1 MASEAII
8 LQLAEEFLGS
18 AKGKKLFGEEIPTEA
33 INKQIQSIATR
44 AELTESELMSL
55 GFVTAAKQGI
65 AQANVIRSQAD
76 IVNNTNNIPPEELR
90 KIGVQYAN
98 NQGIEINDLTEEEIV
113 NYGKEQFV
121 QFATG
126 YTDAIDFASLDIDL
140 PNLSGQFPEL
150 NLNFFGEGLSREERA
165 AKRQR
170 RRERWRDRKDDARD
184 AIENA
189 KAEIR
194 ALIRKQQRDY
204 TPTLKTYLVSGKVYG
219 EQAELNYKWKRI
231 DDDQTL
237 SESEKRSKKLDVTT
251 SEADGAFGG
260 VKISAA
266 YLQMPDNFTPLNDE
280 LNERVSIDSPDP
292 EYNDSTFSSKNVL
305 PTVNADVREI
315 NPLDLAEGVEY
326 FPYPNTLILPP
337 FRIDG
342 RMFMDISLYTLKLEN
357 LTAKEI
363 QALSPSERREYRRNE
378 GDQIKAAREEERE
391 ELEYLRR
398 ENSKGVALFEAT
410 TSPVDGSF
418 NISIRVPVLPVNER
432 ALLNLYLVYTKSGYV
447 PKYQPILNRDR
458 TVKSDLSTIKI
469 TSIDVEVERAKL
481 QYQNASNMVLNKAKV
496 LGLSVIEAALIQRRK
511 SVLRI
516 TNIIKRTLFPVLLG
530 LLIEFGITALIQK
543 KQKTCPTP
551 SRLKDV
557 IARRNKV
564 VRQLNNIYK
573 GIAVNTGIAAAALV
587 LGAAL
592 KSGRISIEGL
602 PIPQAIGI
610 PPAKDFG
617 GLISAQTTAFQ
628 NKFTGIITLLKELE
642 EQNKE
647 LNRELLVALLFA
659 VAGSIA
665 AIALLN
671 AIDGLCQEC
680 TEDDNIQ
687 FEALSQELID
697 LTQEQ
702 EEEGVPIVANINGF
716 ELAVETETNGISDLK
731 RRFAVAKDSRGIT
744 LLKGEPS
751 FSSVDQILIDELV
764 FYIQQNDLKA
774 V

>member
-1 MASEAII
+1 MATEAII
-8 LQLAEEFLGS
+8 LKLAEEFLGS

-44 AELTESELMSL
+44 AELTESELMGL

-76 IVNNTNNIPPEELR
+76 IINNTNNIPPEELR

-98 NQGIEINDLTEEEIV
+98 NQGIEIKDLTEEEIV

-140 PNLSGQFPEL
+140 PNLAGQFPEL
-150 NLNFFGEGLSREERA
+150 NLNLFGGGLSREERA
-165 AKRQR
+165 ARRAARRQR
-170 RRERWRDRKDDARD
+170 RRDRRDDFRD
-184 AIENA
+184 AVENA

-266 YLQMPDNFTPLNDE
+266 YLQLPDNFTPLNDE

-378 GDQIKAAREEERE
+378 GDQIKAARLEERE
-391 ELEYLRR
+391 ELQEI
-398 ENSKGVALFEAT
+398 NFEAT

-432 ALLNLYLVYTKSGYV
+432 ALLNLYLVYTKSGYI

-602 PIPQAIGI
+602 PIPQAIGL

-659 VAGSIA
+659 VAGSISA
-665 AIALLN
+665 LALLK
-671 AIDGLCQEC
+671 AIDGLTEEC
-680 TEDDNIQ
+680 TEDTNIQ
-687 FEALSQELID
+687 FESLSQELID
-697 LTQEQ
+697 LGQEQ
-702 EEEGVPIVANINGF
+702 EEDGEPVVSNINGF
-716 ELAVETETNGISDLK
+716 ELSVETETNTIGDLK
-731 RRFAVAKDSRGIT
+731 RRFAVAKDSRGTT

-764 FYIQQNDLKA
+764 FYIEQNDLKA

>member
-1 MASEAII
+1 MATEAII
-8 LQLAEEFLGS
+8 LKLAEEFLGS

-44 AELTESELMSL
+44 AELTESELMGL

-76 IVNNTNNIPPEELR
+76 IINNTNNIPPEELR

-98 NQGIEINDLTEEEIV
+98 NQGIEIKDLTEEEIV

-126 YTDAIDFASLDIDL
+126 YTDAIDFANLDIDL
-140 PNLSGQFPEL
+140 PNLAGQFPEL
-150 NLNFFGEGLSREERA
+150 NLNLFGGGLSREERA
-165 AKRQR
+165 ARRAARRQR
-170 RRERWRDRKDDARD
+170 RRDRRDDFRD
-184 AIENA
+184 AVENA

-219 EQAELNYKWKRI
+219 ESIEINQKWKKI
-231 DDDQTL
+231 DENQTL
-237 SESEKRSKKLDVTT
+237 SESEKRTKKLDVTT
-251 SEADGAFGG
+251 SETDGAFGG

-292 EYNDSTFSSKNVL
+292 EYNNSTFSSKNVL

-342 RMFMDISLYTLKLEN
+342 RVFMDISLYTLKLEN

-363 QALSPSERREYRRNE
+363 QALSPRERREYRRAE
-378 GDQIKAAREEERE
+378 GDQIKAARLEERE
-391 ELEYLRR
+391 EL
-398 ENSKGVALFEAT
+398 KKIDFEAT
-410 TSPVDGSF
+410 TSPIDGSF

-432 ALLNLYLVYTKSGYV
+432 ALLNLYLVYTKSGYI

-458 TVKSDLSTIKI
+458 TVKSDLSSVKI

-481 QYQNASNMVLNKAKV
+481 LYQNASNMVLNKAKV
-496 LGLSVIEAALIQRRK
+496 LGLSIVEAALIQRRK

-557 IARRNKV
+557 ISRRNKV

-602 PIPQAIGI
+602 PIPQAIGL

-659 VAGSIA
+659 VAGSISA
-665 AIALLN
+665 LALLK
-671 AIDGLCQEC
+671 AIDGLTEEC
-680 TEDDNIQ
+680 TEDTNIQ
-687 FEALSQELID
+687 FESLSQELID
-697 LTQEQ
+697 LGQEQ
-702 EEEGVPIVANINGF
+702 EEDGEPVVSNINGF
-716 ELAVETETNGISDLK
+716 ELSVETETNTIGDLK
-731 RRFAVAKDSRGIT
+731 RRFAVAKDSRGTT

-764 FYIQQNDLKA
+764 FYIEQNDLKA

>member
-1 MASEAII
+1 MATEAII
-8 LQLAEEFLGS
+8 LKLAEEFLGS

-44 AELTESELMSL
+44 AELTESELMGL

-76 IVNNTNNIPPEELR
+76 IINNTNNIPPEELR

-98 NQGIEINDLTEEEIV
+98 NQGIEIKDLTEEEIV

-140 PNLSGQFPEL
+140 PNLAGQFPEL
-150 NLNFFGEGLSREERA
+150 NLNLFGGGLSREERA
-165 AKRQR
+165 ARRAARRQR
-170 RRERWRDRKDDARD
+170 RRDRRDDFRD
-184 AIENA
+184 AVENA

-219 EQAELNYKWKRI
+219 ESIEINQKWKKI
-231 DDDQTL
+231 DENQTL
-237 SESEKRSKKLDVTT
+237 SESEKRTKKLDVTT
-251 SEADGAFGG
+251 SETDGAFGG

-292 EYNDSTFSSKNVL
+292 EYNNSTFSSKNVL

-363 QALSPSERREYRRNE
+363 QALSPRERREYRRAE
-378 GDQIKAAREEERE
+378 GDQIKAARLEERE
-391 ELEYLRR
+391 EL
-398 ENSKGVALFEAT
+398 KKIDFEAT
-410 TSPVDGSF
+410 TSPIDGSF

-432 ALLNLYLVYTKSGYV
+432 ALLNLYLVYTKSGYI

-458 TVKSDLSTIKI
+458 TVKSDLSSVKI

-481 QYQNASNMVLNKAKV
+481 LYQNASNMVLNKAKV
-496 LGLSVIEAALIQRRK
+496 LGLSIVEAALIQRRK

-557 IARRNKV
+557 ISRRNKV

-602 PIPQAIGI
+602 PIPQAIGL

-659 VAGSIA
+659 VAGSISA
-665 AIALLN
+665 LALLK
-671 AIDGLCQEC
+671 AIDGLTEEC
-680 TEDDNIQ
+680 TEDTNIQ
-687 FEALSQELID
+687 FESLSQELID
-697 LTQEQ
+697 LGQEQ
-702 EEEGVPIVANINGF
+702 EEDGEPVVSNINGF
-716 ELAVETETNGISDLK
+716 ELSVETETNTIGDLK
-731 RRFAVAKDSRGIT
+731 RRFAVAKDSRGTT

-764 FYIQQNDLKA
+764 FYIEQNDLKA

>member
-1 MASEAII
+1 MATEAFI
-8 LQLAEEFLGS
+8 LKLAEEFLGS
-18 AKGKKLFGEEIPTEA
+18 AKGKKIFGQELPTAA
-33 INKQIQSIATR
+33 INKQIQSIATK
-44 AELTESELMSL
+44 AELTESELRNL
-55 GFVTAAKQGI
+55 GFVTAAQQGI
-65 AQANVIRSQAD
+65 EKAKKLGATANTIKSV
-76 IVNNTNNIPPEELR
+76 TNSLPSEELR
-90 KIGVQYAN
+90 AIGLQYAR
-98 NQGIEINDLTEEEIV
+98 NQGIEIDSLSEEDLV
-113 NYGKEQFV
+113 AYGKQNFESFV
-121 QFATG
+121 SG
-126 YTDAIDFASLDIDL
+126 YTDDIDFANLNIDL
-140 PNLSGQFPEL
+140 PSLSLQFPEL
-150 NLNFFGEGLSREERA
+150 NLDLFGEGLSREERA
-165 AKRQR
+165 ARRQR
-170 RRERWRDRKDDARD
+170 RRNRRQQRRDDVRD
-184 AIENA
+184 AVESA

-194 ALIRKQQRDY
+194 ALIRKQQQDY
-204 TPTLKTYLVSGKVYG
+204 TPTLKTFVISGKVYG
-219 EQAELNYKWKRI
+219 ESVQIEEKWKKI
-231 DDDQTL
+231 DENQTL
-237 SESEKRSKKLDVTT
+237 SESEKRTRKLEVTT
-251 SEADGAFGG
+251 SETDGSFGG
-260 VKISAA
+260 VRISAA
-266 YLQMPDNFTPLNDE
+266 YLQLPDNQVSLDE
-280 LNERVSIDSPDP
+280 QLNERVNINSPDP
-292 EYNDSTFSSKNVL
+292 DYNSETFSSEDVL
-305 PTVNADVREI
+305 PVVNADVREI

-326 FPYPNTLILPP
+326 FPYPNMLILPP
-337 FRIDG
+337 YRSDG
-342 RMFMDISLYTLKLEN
+342 SKFMDISLYTLKLEN

-363 QALSPSERREYRRNE
+363 QALTPKERREFKRAE
-378 GDQIKAAREEERE
+378 GNQLREARREERK
-391 ELEYLRR
+391 ELQKI
-398 ENSKGVALFEAT
+398 SFDAT
-410 TSPVDGSF
+410 TSPIDGSF

-432 ALLNLYLVYTKSGYV
+432 ALLNLYLVYTKPGHV

-458 TVKSDLSTIKI
+458 TVKSDLSTVKI

-481 QYQNASNMVLNKAKV
+481 LYQNASNMVLNKAKV

-530 LLIEFGITALIQK
+530 LLIEFGITSLIQS

-557 IARRNKV
+557 IKRRNKV

-592 KSGRISIEGL
+592 KSGRISIQSL

-617 GLISAQTTAFQ
+617 GLISSQTTAFQ
-628 NKFTGIITLLKELE
+628 NKFTNIITLLKELE

-659 VAGSIA
+659 VAGSIS

-671 AIDGLCQEC
+671 AIDKLSQEC
-680 TEDDNIQ
+680 TTDDNLQ

-702 EEEGVPIVANINGF
+702 EEDGEPIISSINGF
-716 ELAVETETNGISDLK
+716 ELAVETEANGLGDLK

>member
-1 MASEAII
+1 MATEAVI
-8 LQLAEEFLGS
+8 LKLAEEFLGS
-18 AKGKKLFGEEIPTEA
+18 TKGKKLFGKEIPTEA
-33 INKQIQSIATR
+33 INKQIESIATR

-65 AQANVIRSQAD
+65 AQANVIKSQAD
-76 IVNNTNNIPPEELR
+76 IVSNTNNIPPEELR

-378 GDQIKAAREEERE
+378 GDQIKAARLEERE
-391 ELEYLRR
+391 ELKKLKF
-398 ENSKGVALFEAT
+398 NAT
-410 TSPVDGSF
+410 TNPIDGSF
-418 NISIRVPVLPVNER
+418 DISIRVPVLPVNDR
-432 ALLNLYLVYTKSGYV
+432 ALLNLYLVYTKAGYV

-458 TVKSDLSTIKI
+458 TVKSDLSTVKI

-481 QYQNASNMVLNKAKV
+481 LYQNASNMVLNKAKV
-496 LGLSVIEAALIQRRK
+496 LGLSVIEAALVQRRK
-511 SVLRI
+511 AVLRI

-530 LLIEFGITALIQK
+530 LLIEFGITSLLQS

-551 SRLKDV
+551 SRLRDV
-557 IARRNKV
+557 IKRRNKV

-592 KSGRISIEGL
+592 KSGRISIQSL

-617 GLISAQTTAFQ
+617 GLIASQTTAFQ
-628 NKFTGIITLLKELE
+628 NKFTNIITLLKELE

-659 VAGSIA
+659 VAGSIS

-671 AIDGLCQEC
+671 AIDKLSQEC
-680 TEDDNIQ
+680 TTDDNLQ

-702 EEEGVPIVANINGF
+702 EEDGEPIVASINGF
-716 ELAVETETNGISDLK
+716 ELAVETERNGLDDLK

-774 V
+774 I

>member
-1 MASEAII
+1 MASEAVI
-8 LQLAEEFLGS
+8 LQLAGEFLKS

-65 AQANVIRSQAD
+65 AQANVIKSQAD
-76 IVNNTNNIPPEELR
+76 IVSNTNNIPPEELR

-165 AKRQR
+165 ARRQR

-266 YLQMPDNFTPLNDE
+266 YLKMPDNFTPLNDE

-378 GDQIKAAREEERE
+378 GDQIKAARLEERE
-391 ELEYLRR
+391 ELQEI
-398 ENSKGVALFEAT
+398 NFEAT

-432 ALLNLYLVYTKSGYV
+432 ALLNLYLVYTK
-447 PKYQPILNRDR
+447 
-458 TVKSDLSTIKI
+458 
-469 TSIDVEVERAKL
+469 
-481 QYQNASNMVLNKAKV
+481 
-496 LGLSVIEAALIQRRK
+496 
-511 SVLRI
+511 
-516 TNIIKRTLFPVLLG
+516 F
-530 LLIEFGITALIQK
+530 
-543 KQKTCPTP
+543 
-551 SRLKDV
+551 
-557 IARRNKV
+557 
-564 VRQLNNIYK
+564 
-573 GIAVNTGIAAAALV
+573 
-587 LGAAL
+587 
-592 KSGRISIEGL
+592 
-602 PIPQAIGI
+602 
-610 PPAKDFG
+610 
-617 GLISAQTTAFQ
+617 
-628 NKFTGIITLLKELE
+628 
-642 EQNKE
+642 
-647 LNRELLVALLFA
+647 
-659 VAGSIA
+659 
-665 AIALLN
+665 
-671 AIDGLCQEC
+671 
-680 TEDDNIQ
+680 
-687 FEALSQELID
+687 
-697 LTQEQ
+697 
-702 EEEGVPIVANINGF
+702 
-716 ELAVETETNGISDLK
+716 
-731 RRFAVAKDSRGIT
+731 
-744 LLKGEPS
+744 
-751 FSSVDQILIDELV
+751 
-764 FYIQQNDLKA
+764 
-774 V
+774 